1 VTRKRC
7 SITARFS
14 TVVYQGVGR
23 GTRPTPFCSLKTAS
37 AIFALACIPG
47 MRHADLDAR
56 RKHA

>member
-1 VTRKRC
+1 
-7 SITARFS
+7 
-14 TVVYQGVGR
+14 VVYQGVGR